1 MEEALTPWQKQP
13 DEGTV
18 VWQSNRLAE
27 ARYELSPREQ
37 KLVLYV
43 IAMIEP
49 EDEDF
54 KRYVVNIADFARL
67 ANLSKDDLYRE
78 LRELAEGLKSKVLLI
93 PEHFDAET
101 GKTVKLITSWFSDA
115 LISPNGE
122 GYFAV
127 EISRNLKPYLL
138 QVKREF
144 YQFKLQQVMQM
155 RSAYGIR
162 LYQWLKRWQFRRK
175 TVITVTDLR
184 GVMGAIQPGKRGKV
198 VNSLVPYADFK
209 RRAVQP
215 AVDEINEKTDLCV
228 SFSEIKAKGSKAVES
243 LSFLILSKSRID
255 EVPTLTLPPAPV
267 PRPAPQL
274 EFSLSE
280 DPEANERLVGEVKAK
295 YGLSQVQAN
304 KVGKY
309 VESRGAAFV
318 REKIAV
324 VDREP
329 RSNVARALLAAL
341 RDDWQLPRK
350 AGSSKPKADASNG
363 SKPRAEVPPPVADEE
378 LRRKQSEELA
388 RFKKV
393 LQGEPAE

>member
-1 MEEALTPWQKQP
+1 MEEALTSWQKQP
-13 DEGTV
+13 GEGTV
-18 VWQSNRLAE
+18 VWQHNRLAE

-49 EDEDF
+49 EDADF
-54 KRYVVNIADFARL
+54 KRYVVNISDFARL

-93 PEHFDAET
+93 PDHFDAET

-144 YQFKLQQVMQM
+144 YQFKLQQVMRM

-175 TVITVTDLR
+175 MQVTVADLR
-184 GVMGAIQPGKRGKV
+184 GIMGAAQPSKRGRV

-215 AVDEINEKTDLCV
+215 AVEEINEKSDILV
-228 SFSEIKAKGSKAVES
+228 GFSEIKAKGSKAVES
-243 LSFLILSKSRID
+243 LAFTIMSKSSSA
-255 EVPTLTLPPAPV
+255 EVELMPLPSS
-267 PRPAPQL
+267 PQMQL
-274 EFSLSE
+274 SLSE
-280 DPEANERLVGEVKAK
+280 DPDEEERLVGEVKVK
-295 YGLSQVQAN
+295 YGLSHVQAE
-304 KVGKY
+304 KVRQY
-309 VESRGAAFV
+309 VRSKGATFV
-318 REKIAV
+318 REKITV

-329 RSNVARALLAAL
+329 RPNVARTLLAAL
-341 RDDWQLPRK
+341 RDDWQLPVK
-350 AGSSKPKADASNG
+350 SGSSNPKAEKLIPINNDIPIS
-363 SKPRAEVPPPVADEE
+363 DEM
-378 LRRKQSEELA
+378 RRKHAVEFAKLKESLRA
-388 RFKKV
+388 N
-393 LQGEPAE
+393 

>member
-1 MEEALTPWQKQP
+1 MEEALTSWQKQP
-13 DEGTV
+13 GEGTI
-18 VWQSNRLAE
+18 VWQHNRLAE

-49 EDEDF
+49 EDADF
-54 KRYVVNIADFARL
+54 KRYVVNISDFARL
-67 ANLSKDDLYRE
+67 AKLSKDDLYRE

-93 PEHFDAET
+93 PDHFDAET

-144 YQFKLQQVMQM
+144 YQFKLQQVMRM

-175 TVITVTDLR
+175 MQVTVADLR
-184 GVMGAIQPGKRGKV
+184 GIMGAAQPSKRGKV

-215 AVDEINEKTDLCV
+215 AVEEINEKSDILV
-228 SFSEIKAKGSKAVES
+228 GFSEIKIKGSKAVES
-243 LSFLILSKSRID
+243 LAFTIISKSSSAD
-255 EVPTLTLPPAPV
+255 VELMAMPPS
-267 PRPAPQL
+267 PQL
-274 EFSLSE
+274 QLSLSE
-280 DPEANERLVGEVKAK
+280 DPDAEERLISEVKSK
-295 YGLSQVQAN
+295 YGLSQVQAE
-304 KVGKY
+304 KIRKY
-309 VESRGAAFV
+309 VRSKGATFV
-318 REKIAV
+318 REKMAV

-329 RSNVARALLAAL
+329 RPNVARTLLAAL
-341 RDDWQLPRK
+341 RDDWQLPVK
-350 AGSSKPKADASNG
+350 SGSSKPKAEQPLPINEEIR
-363 SKPRAEVPPPVADEE
+363 SKQAAEFAKFKES
-378 LRRKQSEELA
+378 LR
-388 RFKKV
+388 V
-393 LQGEPAE
+393 G

>member
-1 MEEALTPWQKQP
+1 MVGSPQLPMEEALTSWQKQP
-13 DEGTV
+13 GEGTV
-18 VWQSNRLAE
+18 VWQHNRLAE

-49 EDEDF
+49 EDADF
-54 KRYVVNIADFARL
+54 KRYVVNISDFARL

-93 PEHFDAET
+93 PDHFDAET

-144 YQFKLQQVMQM
+144 YQFKLQQVMRM

-175 TVITVTDLR
+175 MQVTVADLR
-184 GVMGAIQPGKRGKV
+184 GIMGAAQPSKRGRV

-215 AVDEINEKTDLCV
+215 AVEEINEKSDILV
-228 SFSEIKAKGSKAVES
+228 GFSEIKAKGSKAVES
-243 LSFLILSKSRID
+243 LAFTIMSKSSSA
-255 EVPTLTLPPAPV
+255 EVELMSLPSS
-267 PRPAPQL
+267 PQMQL
-274 EFSLSE
+274 SLSE
-280 DPEANERLVGEVKAK
+280 DPDEEERLIGDVKVK
-295 YGLSQVQAN
+295 YGLSHVQAE
-304 KVGKY
+304 KVRQY
-309 VESRGAAFV
+309 VRTKGATFV
-318 REKIAV
+318 REKMAV

-329 RSNVARALLAAL
+329 RPNVARTLLAAL
-341 RDDWQLPRK
+341 RDDWQLPVK
-350 AGSSKPKADASNG
+350 SGSGKPKAAKLIPINDDIPIS
-363 SKPRAEVPPPVADEE
+363 DEM
-378 LRRKQSEELA
+378 RRKHAVEFAKLKESLRA
-388 RFKKV
+388 S
-393 LQGEPAE
+393 

>member
-1 MEEALTPWQKQP
+1 MIVTYPCSKAMEEALTPWQKQP
-13 DEGTV
+13 GEGTI
-18 VWQSNRLAE
+18 VWQHNRLAE

-49 EDEDF
+49 EDADF
-54 KRYVVNIADFARL
+54 KRYVVNICDFARL

-93 PEHFDAET
+93 PNHFDSET
-101 GKTVKLITSWFSDA
+101 GKSVKLITSWFSDA

-144 YQFKLQQVMQM
+144 YQFRLQQVMQM

-175 TVITVTDLR
+175 TQVTITELR
-184 GVMGAIQPGKRGKV
+184 GIMGAAQPGKRGKI
-198 VNSLVPYADFK
+198 VNNLVPYADFK

-215 AVDEINEKTDLCV
+215 AVEEINEKSDLVVC
-228 SFSEIKAKGSKAVES
+228 FSEIKAKGSKAVES
-243 LSFLILSKSRID
+243 LAFTIRSKSSSD
-255 EVPTLTLPPAPV
+255 VAEVMPLLP
-267 PRPAPQL
+267 RRQL
-274 EFSLSE
+274 ELSLSE
-280 DPEANERLVGEVKAK
+280 DPDAEERLVGEVKAR
-295 YGLSQVQAN
+295 YGLSQLQAE
-304 KVGKY
+304 KVRKY
-309 VESRGAAFV
+309 LDSKGPAFV
-318 REKIAV
+318 REKMAV

-341 RDDWQLPRK
+341 RDDWQLPVK
-350 AGSSKPKADASNG
+350 SGSN
-363 SKPRAEVPPPVADEE
+363 KPRMENRLPI
-378 LRRKQSEELA
+378 SEETRSKQAAEFA
-388 RFKKV
+388 RFKES
-393 LQGEPAE
+393 LRGG

>member
-1 MEEALTPWQKQP
+1 MEEALTSWQKQP
-13 DEGTV
+13 GEGTV
-18 VWQSNRLAE
+18 VWQHNRLAE

-49 EDEDF
+49 EDADF
-54 KRYVVNIADFARL
+54 KRYVVNISDFARL

-93 PEHFDAET
+93 PDHFDTET

-144 YQFKLQQVMQM
+144 YQFKLQQVMRM

-175 TVITVTDLR
+175 MQVTVADLR
-184 GVMGAIQPGKRGKV
+184 GIMGAAQPSKRGKV

-215 AVDEINEKTDLCV
+215 AIEEINEKSDILV
-228 SFSEIKAKGSKAVES
+228 GFSEIKAKGSKAVES
-243 LSFLILSKSRID
+243 LAFTIMSKSSCAD
-255 EVPTLTLPPAPV
+255 VELMPLPSS
-267 PRPAPQL
+267 PQL
-274 EFSLSE
+274 QLSLSE
-280 DPEANERLVGEVKAK
+280 DPDEEERLVGEVKVK
-295 YGLSQVQAN
+295 YALSHVQAE
-304 KVGKY
+304 KVRAYLRSKG
-309 VESRGAAFV
+309 VTFV
-318 REKIAV
+318 REKMEV

-329 RSNVARALLAAL
+329 RPNVARTLLAAL
-341 RDDWQLPRK
+341 RDDWQLPVKSR
-350 AGSSKPKADASNG
+350 SSK
-363 SKPRAEVPPPVADEE
+363 SKVEKLIPINDEIRSKHAAEFAKLKES
-378 LRRKQSEELA
+378 LR
-388 RFKKV
+388 V
-393 LQGEPAE
+393 G

>member
-1 MEEALTPWQKQP
+1 MEEALTSWQKQP
-13 DEGTV
+13 SEGTV
-18 VWQSNRLAE
+18 VWQHNRLAE

-37 KLVLYV
+37 KLLLYV

-49 EDEDF
+49 EDADF
-54 KRYVVNIADFARL
+54 KRYVVNISDFARL
-67 ANLSKDDLYRE
+67 TKLSKDDLYRE

-93 PEHFDAET
+93 PDHFDVET

-175 TVITVTDLR
+175 MQVTVTDLR
-184 GVMGAIQPGKRGKV
+184 GIMGAAQPSQRGKV

-215 AVDEINEKTDLCV
+215 AVEEINEKSDILV
-228 SFSEIKAKGSKAVES
+228 GFSEIKAKGSKAVES
-243 LSFLILSKSRID
+243 LAFTIMSKSSSGD
-255 EVPTLTLPPAPV
+255 VELMPLPPS
-267 PRPAPQL
+267 PQL
-274 EFSLSE
+274 QFSLSE
-280 DPEANERLVGEVKAK
+280 DPEAEERFVIEVKAK
-295 YGLSQVQAN
+295 YGLSQVQAE
-304 KVGKY
+304 KVRKY
-309 VESRGAAFV
+309 VRSKGAIFV
-318 REKIAV
+318 REKMEV

-329 RSNVARALLAAL
+329 RPNVARTLLAAL
-341 RDDWQLPRK
+341 RDDWQLPVKSGNR
-350 AGSSKPKADASNG
+350 KPKTA
-363 SKPRAEVPPPVADEE
+363 PPVPI
-378 LRRKQSEELA
+378 SEEMRSKQA
-388 RFKKV
+388 
-393 LQGEPAE
+393 AEFAKLKESLRVA

>member
-13 DEGTV
+13 GEGTV
-18 VWQSNRLAE
+18 VWQHNRLAE

-49 EDEDF
+49 EDADF
-54 KRYVVNIADFARL
+54 KRYVVNIGDFARL

-78 LRELAEGLKSKVLLI
+78 LRELAEGLKSKVLVI
-93 PEHFDAET
+93 PEHFDPET
-101 GKTVKLITSWFSDA
+101 SKTVKLITSWFSDA

-175 TVITVTDLR
+175 AMVSVVELR
-184 GVMGAIQPGKRGKV
+184 GVMGAAQPGKRGKV
-198 VNSLVPYADFK
+198 INNLVPYADFK

-215 AVDEINEKTDLCV
+215 AVDEINEKSDLSV
-228 SFSEIKAKGSKAVES
+228 TFSEIKAKGSKAVES
-243 LSFLILSKSRID
+243 LSFLILSKSSAD
-255 EVPTLTLPPAPV
+255 EVEAIKLPPP
-267 PRPAPQL
+267 PQL
-274 EFSLSE
+274 ELSLSE
-280 DPEANERLVGEVKAK
+280 DPAVEDRLVGEVKAK
-295 YGLSQVQAN
+295 YGLSQVQAE
-304 KVGKY
+304 KVRTY
-309 VESRGAAFV
+309 VHSKGAAYV
-318 REKIAV
+318 REKMAV

-329 RSNVARALLAAL
+329 RANVARALLAAL
-341 RDDWQLPRK
+341 RDDWQPSRK
-350 AGSSKPKADASNG
+350 AGSGKSKAEPSASKPKAETPAPDD
-363 SKPRAEVPPPVADEE
+363 DET
-378 LRRKQSEELA
+378 RRKRSEEFA
-388 RFKKV
+388 KFKKT
-393 LQGEPAE
+393 LGGG

>member
-1 MEEALTPWQKQP
+1 MEEALTSWQKQP
-13 DEGTV
+13 GEGTI
-18 VWQSNRLAE
+18 VWQHNRLAE

-49 EDEDF
+49 EDADF
-54 KRYVVNIADFARL
+54 KRYVVNISDFARL
-67 ANLSKDDLYRE
+67 AKLSKDDLYRE

-93 PEHFDAET
+93 PDHFDAET

-144 YQFKLQQVMQM
+144 YQFKLQQVMRM

-175 TVITVTDLR
+175 MQVTVADLR
-184 GVMGAIQPGKRGKV
+184 GIMGAAQPSKRGKV

-215 AVDEINEKTDLCV
+215 AVEEINEKSDILV
-228 SFSEIKAKGSKAVES
+228 GFSEIKIKGSKAVES
-243 LSFLILSKSRID
+243 LAFTIMSKSSSAD
-255 EVPTLTLPPAPV
+255 VELMALPPS
-267 PRPAPQL
+267 PQL
-274 EFSLSE
+274 QLSLSE
-280 DPEANERLVGEVKAK
+280 DPDAEERLVSEVKAK
-295 YGLSQVQAN
+295 YGLSQVQAE
-304 KVGKY
+304 KVRKY
-309 VESRGAAFV
+309 VRSKGATFV
-318 REKIAV
+318 REKMAV

-329 RSNVARALLAAL
+329 RPNVARTLLAAL
-341 RDDWQLPRK
+341 RDDWQLPVK
-350 AGSSKPKADASNG
+350 SGSSKAMAEQPRPFNEEIR
-363 SKPRAEVPPPVADEE
+363 SKQAAEFAKFKES
-378 LRRKQSEELA
+378 LR
-388 RFKKV
+388 V
-393 LQGEPAE
+393 G

>member
-1 MEEALTPWQKQP
+1 MEEALTSWQKQP
-13 DEGTV
+13 GEGTV
-18 VWQSNRLAE
+18 VWQHNRLAE

-49 EDEDF
+49 EDADF
-54 KRYVVNIADFARL
+54 KRYVVNISDFARL
-67 ANLSKDDLYRE
+67 ASLSKDDLYRE

-144 YQFKLQQVMQM
+144 YQFKLQQVMRM

-175 TVITVTDLR
+175 MQVTVADLR
-184 GVMGAIQPGKRGKV
+184 GIMGAAQPSKRGRI
-198 VNSLVPYADFK
+198 VNSLAPYADFK

-215 AVDEINEKTDLCV
+215 AVEEINEKSDILV
-228 SFSEIKAKGSKAVES
+228 GFSEIKAKGSKAVES
-243 LSFLILSKSRID
+243 LAFTIMSKSSSGA
-255 EVPTLTLPPAPV
+255 EVELMPLPSS
-267 PRPAPQL
+267 PQMQL
-274 EFSLSE
+274 SLSE
-280 DPEANERLVGEVKAK
+280 DPDEEERLVGEVKVK
-295 YGLSQVQAN
+295 YGLNHVQAE
-304 KVGKY
+304 KVLEY
-309 VESRGAAFV
+309 VRSKGATFV
-318 REKIAV
+318 REKMAV
-324 VDREP
+324 VDLEP
-329 RSNVARALLAAL
+329 RPNVARTLLAAL
-341 RDDWQLPRK
+341 RDDWQLPVK
-350 AGSSKPKADASNG
+350 SGNGKPKADKRIPINEDI
-363 SKPRAEVPPPVADEE
+363 PINDEM
-378 LRRKQSEELA
+378 RRKHAAQFAKLKESLRA
-388 RFKKV
+388 S
-393 LQGEPAE
+393 

>member
-1 MEEALTPWQKQP
+1 MEEALTSWQKQP
-13 DEGTV
+13 GEGTV
-18 VWQSNRLAE
+18 VWQHNRLAE

-49 EDEDF
+49 EDADF
-54 KRYVVNIADFARL
+54 KRYVVNVSDFARL
-67 ANLSKDDLYRE
+67 ANLSKDDLYSE

-93 PEHFDAET
+93 PNHFDAET

-144 YQFKLQQVMQM
+144 YQFKLQQVMRM
-155 RSAYGIR
+155 RSAYAIR

-175 TVITVTDLR
+175 MQVTVADLR
-184 GVMGAIQPGKRGKV
+184 GIVGAAQPSKHGRV

-215 AVDEINEKTDLCV
+215 AVQEINEKSDILV
-228 SFSEIKAKGSKAVES
+228 RFSEIKAKGSKAVES
-243 LSFLILSKSRID
+243 LAFTIVSKSSSG
-255 EVPTLTLPPAPV
+255 EMELMPLPSP
-267 PRPAPQL
+267 PQL
-274 EFSLSE
+274 QLSLSE
-280 DPEANERLVGEVKAK
+280 DPDEEERLVGEVKVN
-295 YGLSQVQAN
+295 YGLSEAQAE
-304 KVGKY
+304 KVRQY
-309 VESRGAAFV
+309 VRSKGTAFV
-318 REKIAV
+318 REKMAV

-329 RSNVARALLAAL
+329 RPNIARALLAAL
-341 RDDWQLPRK
+341 RDDWQLPVKSR
-350 AGSSKPKADASNG
+350 SSKSNVDKRV
-363 SKPRAEVPPPVADEE
+363 SINSDLPIDDE
-378 LRRKQSEELA
+378 LRRQNAEEFAKLKESLRA
-388 RFKKV
+388 S
-393 LQGEPAE
+393 

>member
-1 MEEALTPWQKQP
+1 MEEALTSWQKQP
-13 DEGTV
+13 GEGTI
-18 VWQSNRLAE
+18 VWQHNRLAE

-49 EDEDF
+49 EDADF
-54 KRYVVNIADFARL
+54 KRYVVNISDFARL
-67 ANLSKDDLYRE
+67 AKLSKDDLYRE

-93 PEHFDAET
+93 PDHFDVET

-144 YQFKLQQVMQM
+144 YQFKLQQVMRM

-175 TVITVTDLR
+175 MQVTVADLR
-184 GVMGAIQPGKRGKV
+184 GIMGAAQPSKRGKV

-215 AVDEINEKTDLCV
+215 AVEEINEKSDILV
-228 SFSEIKAKGSKAVES
+228 GFSEIKIKGSKAVES
-243 LSFLILSKSRID
+243 LAFTIISKSSSAD
-255 EVPTLTLPPAPV
+255 VELMAMPPS
-267 PRPAPQL
+267 PQL
-274 EFSLSE
+274 QLSLSE
-280 DPEANERLVGEVKAK
+280 DPDAEERLVSEVKSK
-295 YGLSQVQAN
+295 YGLSQVQAE
-304 KVGKY
+304 KIRKY
-309 VESRGAAFV
+309 VRSKGATFV
-318 REKIAV
+318 REKMAV

-329 RSNVARALLAAL
+329 RPNVARTLLAAL
-341 RDDWQLPRK
+341 RDDWQLPVK
-350 AGSSKPKADASNG
+350 SGSSKPKSEQPLPINEEIR
-363 SKPRAEVPPPVADEE
+363 SKQAAEFAKFKES
-378 LRRKQSEELA
+378 LR
-388 RFKKV
+388 V
-393 LQGEPAE
+393 G

>member
-1 MEEALTPWQKQP
+1 MEEALTSWQKQP
-13 DEGTV
+13 GEGTI
-18 VWQSNRLAE
+18 VWQHNRLAE

-49 EDEDF
+49 EDADF
-54 KRYVVNIADFARL
+54 KRYVVNISDFARL
-67 ANLSKDDLYRE
+67 AKLSKDDLYRE

-93 PEHFDAET
+93 PDHFDVET

-144 YQFKLQQVMQM
+144 YQFKLQQVMRM

-175 TVITVTDLR
+175 MQVTVADLR
-184 GVMGAIQPGKRGKV
+184 GIMGAAQPSKRGKV

-215 AVDEINEKTDLCV
+215 AVEEINEKSDILV
-228 SFSEIKAKGSKAVES
+228 GFSEIKIKGSKAVES
-243 LSFLILSKSRID
+243 LAFTIISKSSSAD
-255 EVPTLTLPPAPV
+255 VELMAMPPS
-267 PRPAPQL
+267 PQL
-274 EFSLSE
+274 QLSLSE
-280 DPEANERLVGEVKAK
+280 DPDAEERLISEVKSK
-295 YGLSQVQAN
+295 YGLSQVQAE
-304 KVGKY
+304 KIRKY
-309 VESRGAAFV
+309 VRSKGATFV
-318 REKIAV
+318 REKMAV

-329 RSNVARALLAAL
+329 RPNVARTLLAAL
-341 RDDWQLPRK
+341 RDDWQLPVK
-350 AGSSKPKADASNG
+350 SGSSKPKAEQPLSINEEIR
-363 SKPRAEVPPPVADEE
+363 SKQAAEFAKFKES
-378 LRRKQSEELA
+378 LR
-388 RFKKV
+388 V
-393 LQGEPAE
+393 G

>member
-1 MEEALTPWQKQP
+1 MEEVLSQKQP
-13 DEGTV
+13 SEGTV
-18 VWQSNRLAE
+18 VWQHNRLAE

-43 IAMIEP
+43 ISMIEP
-49 EDEDF
+49 DDADF
-54 KRYVVNIADFARL
+54 KRYVVNIGDFARL

-93 PEHFDAET
+93 PEHFDVET

-175 TVITVTDLR
+175 VVITVSDLR
-184 GVMGAIQPGKRGKV
+184 GVIGAMQPGKRGKT

-215 AVDEINEKTDLCV
+215 AIDEINEKSDLRV

-243 LSFLILSKSRID
+243 LAFLILAKPNNDDVESI
-255 EVPTLTLPPAPV
+255 PLPAS
-267 PRPAPQL
+267 PQL
-274 EFSLSE
+274 ELSLAENSE
-280 DPEANERLVGEVKAK
+280 DEERLISAAKAK
-295 YGLSQVQAN
+295 YGLNQVQAE
-304 KVGKY
+304 KVLKY
-309 VESRGAAFV
+309 AKEKGAAFV
-318 REKIAV
+318 REKMAV
-324 VDREP
+324 VDLEP
-329 RSNVARALLAAL
+329 RSNLARALLAAL

-350 AGSSKPKADASNG
+350 TGESKAKAKKATTNAEKSEAAVPIDDA
-363 SKPRAEVPPPVADEE
+363 
-378 LRRKQSEELA
+378 LRRKHVEGLA
-388 RFKKV
+388 KFRET
-393 LQGEPAE
+393 LRENGSS

>member
-1 MEEALTPWQKQP
+1 MEETLTPWQKQP
-13 DEGTV
+13 GESTV

-49 EDEDF
+49 EDADF
-54 KRYVVNIADFARL
+54 RRYVVNIGDFARL

-144 YQFKLQQVMQM
+144 YQFKLQQIMQM

-175 TVITVTDLR
+175 AVVSVADLR
-184 GVMGAIQPGKRGKV
+184 GVMGAAQPGKRGKV
-198 VNSLVPYADFK
+198 VNNLVPYADFK

-215 AVDEINEKTDLCV
+215 AVDEINEKSDLFV

-243 LSFLILSKSRID
+243 LSFLIMSKSSASD
-255 EVPTLTLPPAPV
+255 VETMPLP
-267 PRPAPQL
+267 PAPQL
-274 EFSLSE
+274 ELSLTE
-280 DPEANERLVGEVKAK
+280 DPDAEERLVGEVKAK
-295 YGLSQVQAN
+295 YGLSQVQAE
-304 KVGKY
+304 KVRTY
-309 VESRGAAFV
+309 VHSKGMAYV
-318 REKIAV
+318 REKMAI

-329 RSNVARALLAAL
+329 RANLARALLAAL
-341 RDDWQLPRK
+341 RDDWQPQRK
-350 AGSSKPKADASNG
+350 AGSSKPKAAPAS
-363 SKPRAEVPPPVADEE
+363 AEKAKTETPVPDDDEH
-378 LRRKQSEELA
+378 RRKRSEEMAKFRQTL
-388 RFKKV
+388 R
-393 LQGEPAE
+393 GGGG